1 MAIDAARARDGRDG
15 DAMSRILA
23 DWNDETRWMARVHTP
38 CEQAEFGRWLIRV
51 SDVTVARAQ
60 GVAVGFLSRQ
70 GEDIQALYLMRAA
83 RGLGIGTRLV
93 QQAQA
98 QCARLGLWTFQ
109 ANRGGLRFYRARGFV
124 EDRRSDGQ
132 GNDQKLADVHLIWQR
147 SV

>member
-1 MAIDAARARDGRDG
+1 MVIDTARAPDGET
-15 DAMSRILA
+15 MSRILA
-23 DWNDETRWMARVHTP
+23 DWARETPWMARLHTAG
-38 CEQAEFGRWLIRV
+38 EEATFGPWLIRV
-51 SDVTVARAQ
+51 SDVTVARMHGAL
-60 GVAVGFLSRQ
+60 VGFLSRQ

-109 ANRGGLRFYRARGFV
+109 ANRGALRFYQARGFV

-132 GNDQKLADVHLIWQR
+132 GNDQKLADLHLSWQR
-147 SV
+147 STK